1 MRKLILP
8 LLAICC
14 VLSSCSPFYYLSNNS
29 NIPLL
34 KEKEEAQVSGFV
46 GSAADF
52 GFMGLNSA
60 YALTRNTGLMFNA
73 SVFVGEEILPEENV
87 SPSAADNKNYN
98 PANRSL
104 MGELGYGYFLPFGSD
119 STFVFET
126 YVGYGLYSNN
136 RAFDETRSISYLI
149 HRPFIQPSIGFRHKN
164 FEAAFGIRFVK
175 MSYFNRS
182 PSDAFAIDEVAMS
195 DFGLWHG
202 AINIEPNFTVRVG
215 GPTVK
220 FQMQWV
226 RSNENLVF
234 GSSPTLFYSS
244 GNANFGIQLR
254 F

>member
-1 MRKLILP
+1 MMKLIMP

-14 VLSSCSPFYYLSNNS
+14 LLSSCSPFYYLSNNS

-34 KEKEEAQVSGFV
+34 KEKEELQVSGFV

-52 GFMGLNSA
+52 NLMGLNSA
-60 YALTRNTGLMFNA
+60 YALTRNTGLMFNT
-73 SVFVGEEILPEENV
+73 SVFMSENYLPEDNS
-87 SPSAADNKNYN
+87 SPAIVDDKNYN
-98 PANRSL
+98 PANRSM

-119 STFVFET
+119 SSFVFET

-136 RAFDETRSISYLI
+136 RAIDEARSVSYHI
-149 HRPFIQPSIGFRHKN
+149 HRPFLQPSIGFRHKN
-164 FEAAFGIRFVK
+164 LEVALGLRFVK
-175 MSYFNRS
+175 MIYFNNK

-195 DFGLWHG
+195 DFALWNRVV
-202 AINIEPNFTVRVG
+202 NIEPNFTIRVG
-215 GPTVK
+215 GPSVK

-226 RSNENLVF
+226 RSSENIVF
-234 GSSPTLFYSS
+234 GNSPNVIYGA

>member
-8 LLAICC
+8 LLVICC
-14 VLSSCSPFYYLSNNS
+14 ALSSCSPFYYLSNNS

-34 KEKEEAQVSGFV
+34 KEKEELQVSGFV
-46 GSAADF
+46 GSAADY

-60 YALTRNTGLMFNA
+60 YALTRNTGLMFNT
-73 SVFVGEEILPEENV
+73 SVFVADEIIPEDNASPINV
-87 SPSAADNKNYN
+87 DYMNYN
-98 PANRSL
+98 PTNRSL
-104 MGELGYGYFLPFGSD
+104 MGELGYGYFLPFGAD
-119 STFVFET
+119 SSFVFET

-136 RAFDETRSISYLI
+136 RALDETRSVSYLI

-175 MSYFNRS
+175 MSYFNRN
-182 PSDAFAIDEVAMS
+182 PSDAFASDEVAMS
-195 DFGLWHG
+195 DFALWNG
-202 AINIEPNFTVRVG
+202 AINIEPNFTIRVG

-226 RSNENLVF
+226 RSSENIVF
-234 GSSPTLFYSS
+234 GHSPNVFYGA